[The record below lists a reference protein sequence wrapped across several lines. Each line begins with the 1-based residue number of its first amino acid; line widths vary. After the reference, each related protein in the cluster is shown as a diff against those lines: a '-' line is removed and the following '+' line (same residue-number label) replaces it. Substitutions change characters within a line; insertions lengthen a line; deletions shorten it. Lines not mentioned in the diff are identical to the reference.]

1 VKSLEDF
8 KAQCDIVK
16 VVSHYIVLEKAGSSY
31 KGLCPFHE
39 EKTPSFYVNPTKG
52 FFHCFGCGASGD
64 VIEFVKK
71 IENISFQEAVQKV
84 ADMCN
89 IDSPLIYSDKEFSEY
104 TQFMEQLVKSYAEV
118 LFSSKGKAALDYLV
132 KDRKLDIEILKKFEI
147 GYAPKNS
154 NVVISV
160 AAKTGFD
167 IANLLNYGLI
177 SRNVNGSIYEFFRDR
192 IIFPIKNNSAKI
204 VALGGRVI
212 GEGDPKYI
220 NSSENK
226 YFSKSKILYLF
237 DRAKAHIKEN
247 DFTVICEGYM
257 DAISFHRNGFENACA
272 VLGVGLT
279 QVHLE
284 SIKSLTKNV
293 LLVLDSDKAGMN
305 AMEKLSKTLSKYD
318 LNVKV
323 LTFTDAKDPDEYFRM
338 HDKKEFK
345 AFLSNAVNYW
355 DFYVRMILGDTS
367 DVSKAIKR
375 FADATKWIDS
385 SILRTNLV
393 RIVSK
398 NLMIE
403 EKSLLYELKVESER
417 KSNNNPQMDVKIS
430 RMNFEDWIVYLLF
443 VNEDIRNKILKNV
456 NSDYLSGFSR
466 KIFNFVSEGR
476 IYPQQILELLDANEG
491 QRFFKI
497 VTKDVKIDN
506 FDTAL
511 KVVIEKI
518 NERKIRSDI
527 SKLEE
532 EMKSTKDPER
542 QRNLQ
547 KKMLSLYA
555 VLKGKRGDVNG

>member
-1 VKSLEDF
+1 MKSLEDF